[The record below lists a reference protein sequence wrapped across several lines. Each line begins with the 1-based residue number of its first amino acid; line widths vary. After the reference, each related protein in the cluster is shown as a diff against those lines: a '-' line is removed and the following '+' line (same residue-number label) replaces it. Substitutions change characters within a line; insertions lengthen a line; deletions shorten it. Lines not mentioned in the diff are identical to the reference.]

1 MKKRSIA
8 IFYENVL
15 RERDAHRF
23 GLNIISKYFDVYL
36 IDFSLVEADKFSEF
50 NLSKKKNTFSKYN
63 VISIEGYKHLY
74 SFLNNNALNYYIDVM
89 GNSFLSFRIRML
101 LKKRNTLRIKIYLG
115 LIPWVP
121 YKLNLVTKISN
132 LIKTRAFL
140 SKILKVIFSK
150 IFLKLEPPID
160 VLLYSGSKSKIAQNH
175 KSLEIWTH
183 SFDYQTYLEIEK
195 NTEFDN
201 LGRFALFIDQYAP
214 SHPDYKFHNNEP
226 PVSEKNYYK
235 TINSFFDF
243 FEKRTGLKVII
254 AGHPKRDIDT
264 SKIWNGRT
272 QIVGK
277 TPELIRQSNIVISH
291 YSTALSFAVIYRK
304 PILLITTD
312 EYYNSYRKHQFL
324 AFSEALNI
332 GIVNTDNFNEH
343 EITDNI
349 FNINE
354 ASMQDYQEKYI
365 RSKNSSS
372 NDIWKHFSEKLLE
385 IRLQK

>member
-1 MKKRSIA
+1 
-8 IFYENVL
+8 
-15 RERDAHRF
+15 
-23 GLNIISKYFDVYL
+23 
-36 IDFSLVEADKFSEF
+36 
-50 NLSKKKNTFSKYN
+50 
-63 VISIEGYKHLY
+63 
-74 SFLNNNALNYYIDVM
+74 
-89 GNSFLSFRIRML
+89 ML
-101 LKKRNTLRIKIYLG
+101 EKKRNQINIIEVKSKRCDGIDEIQFVRKKKTLIQWLKS
-115 LIPWVP
+115 
-121 YKLNLVTKISN
+121 ISN
-132 LIKTRAFL
+132 LIKTGAFL
-140 SKILKVIFSK
+140 SKFLKVIFSK
-150 IFLKLEPPID
+150 IFPKLEPPID

-264 SKIWNGRT
+264 LKVWNGRT

-343 EITDNI
+343 EINDNI

-354 ASMQDYQEKYI
+354 ASMQDYQERYI

-372 NDIWKHFSEKLLE
+372 HDIWNHFSEKLLE
-385 IRLQK
+385 IKLQK